1 MELDLEKT
9 IYEPELME
17 TVEAPQVALAGRSN
31 VGKSS
36 LVNRLAGRK
45 KLARI
50 SATPGK
56 TRSINFYKVRGRDYY
71 LVDLPGYGYA
81 KASKVER
88 EKWAHLVQA
97 YFEANPAVRAVV
109 LLLDSRLDPQKKDL
123 ELVSYVES
131 LDLPLIAVLTKADKC
146 KQKERDK
153 RRNQWRTMLGGPAPL
168 LFSSKTG
175 MGTEKLEKLLE
186 QAALSQGP
194 GS

>member
-1 MELDLEKT
+1 MQLELEKT
-9 IYEPELME
+9 IYEAGLME
-17 TVEAPQVALAGRSN
+17 TVNAPQVALAGRSN

-50 SATPGK
+50 SSTPGK
-56 TRSINFYKVRGRDYY
+56 TRSVNFYKAVGQDFYV
-71 LVDLPGYGYA
+71 VDLPGYGYA
-81 KASKVER
+81 KAPKTER
-88 EKWAHLVQA
+88 EKWAELIQA
-97 YFEANPAVRAVV
+97 YFDANPMVRAVV
-109 LLLDSRLDPQKKDL
+109 LLVDSRLEPQKNDL
-123 ELVSYVES
+123 ELLSYVEA
-131 LDLPLIAVLTKADKC
+131 LGLPLIAVLTKADKC